1 MVGKPLPQPTL
12 PSLNLEDDEEFN
24 GSKARSTPAPSIYT
38 ADYFN
43 ANDYPPP
50 MPQYNP
56 YSNCGAE
63 FNPSQTTLYDH
74 GVAYDHDNES
84 QAHLTTTAAPIAQ
97 QPGYRM
103 TSRSQDVYAF
113 QTQRH
118 SPVPPGMGHDGY
130 GSSQVSGGYSRE
142 HYPEGYWLSI
152 VLFYL
157 SVSVSV
163 DAIPFLRLVV
173 LDVLMAVY
181 VCPTLHPIICHSIC
195 RGPFY
200 RPVYG
205 AL

>member
-1 MVGKPLPQPTL
+1 MGDFSHLKNKKGEMVGKPLPQPTL

-24 GSKARSTPAPSIYT
+24 GSKARSTPAPSTYT
-38 ADYFN
+38 TDYFN

-74 GVAYDHDNES
+74 GVAYDDENES
-84 QAHLTTTAAPIAQ
+84 QAHLATTAAPIAQ

-118 SPVPPGMGHDGY
+118 LPVPPGMRHDGY

-142 HYPEGYWLSI
+142 HYPEGY
-152 VLFYL
+152 
-157 SVSVSV
+157 
-163 DAIPFLRLVV
+163 
-173 LDVLMAVY
+173 
-181 VCPTLHPIICHSIC
+181 
-195 RGPFY
+195 
-200 RPVYG
+200 
-205 AL
+205 

>member
-1 MVGKPLPQPTL
+1 MGDFSHLKNKKGEMVGKPLPQPTL

-74 GVAYDHDNES
+74 SVAYDHDNES

-118 SPVPPGMGHDGY
+118 SPVPPGMGRDGY

-142 HYPEGYWLSI
+142 HYPEGY
-152 VLFYL
+152 
-157 SVSVSV
+157 
-163 DAIPFLRLVV
+163 
-173 LDVLMAVY
+173 
-181 VCPTLHPIICHSIC
+181 
-195 RGPFY
+195 
-200 RPVYG
+200 
-205 AL
+205 